1 MKKLFSMILV
11 FGLLFCNVSYAK
23 IITLEKCY
31 ENNVKTEILRSGHDR
46 RVEEWGPNDK
56 SWSEKSYKEYMTA
69 SDYVDPLA
77 DPTIATSKDENAT
90 LDEMKVAI
98 NTETLIL
105 SIITFSSPE
114 VLKSNWKIIDYT
126 EGIVFTE
133 DLEWDDTVLDITS
146 IGSSRW
152 QVNLNDSTML
162 LRSNNFNE
170 NTTLNNSRSEFRTTI
185 LICQASEQ
193 SDGDIAGGASSGTAF
208 FVSKKG
214 HLLTN
219 NHVVAGC
226 KLSKISYF
234 NKEYEAKLIATD
246 KTLDLAL
253 LKVKVR
259 PKSYF
264 EFSKDEPKKL
274 QKIYVAGYPLGKGL
288 SDDLK
293 ITTGIISSLK
303 GFEDNSNEIQVDA
316 AINPGNSGGPIVN
329 EKGQLVAIAVAGM
342 SKDITE
348 GINFGIKASAAANF
362 LKSNKVSPS
371 KSLMSFSTSSDELLE
386 ILEKGTVYT
395 FCN

>member
-1 MKKLFSMILV
+1 MKKFLAILIM
-11 FGLLFCNVSYAK
+11 GLLWCNVGFAK
-23 IITLEKCY
+23 IITIEKCY

-56 SWSEKSYKEYMTA
+56 SWTEKSYKEYMTS

-77 DPTIATSKDENAT
+77 DPTITTSKDENASS
-90 LDEMKVAI
+90 DEMKVTI
-98 NTETLIL
+98 NTEALIL
-105 SIITFSSPE
+105 SVITFSSPE
-114 VLKSNWKIIDYT
+114 VLKNNWKIIDYT
-126 EGIVFTE
+126 DGIVFTE
-133 DLEWDDTVLDITS
+133 DLETDSSVSEITN

-162 LRSNNFNE
+162 LKSNNFYE
-170 NTTLNNSRSEFRTTI
+170 DAVHSRSEFRTTI
-185 LICQASEQ
+185 LICQPSED
-193 SDGDIAGGASSGTAF
+193 SDDDIAGGASSGTAF
-208 FVSKKG
+208 FVSNKG

-219 NHVVAGC
+219 NHVVKGC

-253 LKVKVR
+253 LKVKVK
-259 PKSYF
+259 PKSYIS
-264 EFSKDEPKKL
+264 FSKDEPKKL
-274 QKIYVAGYPLGKGL
+274 EKIYVAGYPLGKSL

-293 ITTGIISSLK
+293 ITTGIISALK
-303 GFEDNSNEIQVDA
+303 GFEDNSNEIQIDA

-342 SKDITE
+342 SKEVTE

-362 LKSNKVSPS
+362 LKSNKVSPN
-371 KSLMSFSTSSDELLE
+371 KSLMSFSTSSHELLE
-386 ILEKGTVYT
+386 ILEKSTVYT